1 MKNEKLSPAYK
12 DYLWGGTKL
21 RDVYGK
27 KCDYEKVAESWE
39 LSTHPAGQ
47 SVIDGGE
54 YDGLKFGEYLEKV
67 GAKALGVNGAKFKEF
82 PVLIKFID
90 AKQPLSVQVHPSDEY
105 ALREEHEYG
114 KTEMWYILD
123 CEPGAYLYF
132 GVAREI
138 TKEVLPGKYYPNH
151 EAVDFYGHYKED
163 IKLFAEMGFKCFR
176 TSIAWT
182 RIFPKG
188 DEAQPNEE
196 GLKFYDDMFD
206 ELLKYNIEPVITLS
220 HFEMPLHL
228 VQQYGS
234 WTNRKVVDF
243 FVRFAEVVFE
253 RYKHKVKYW
262 MTFNEINNQRNWRA
276 PLFGYCCSGVVYTEH
291 ENPEETMYQVLHHQF
306 VASAL
311 AVKAARRINPEMK
324 VGCMLA
330 MVPLYPY
337 CCNPDD
343 VMFAQ
348 ESMRE
353 RYVFTDVQ
361 LRGYYPSYVLNEWE
375 RRGFNI
381 KMEDGDLDVLREGTC
396 DYLGFSYYMTNA
408 VKAEGGTGDAISGF
422 EGSVPNP
429 YVKASDWGWQID
441 PVGLRYALCEL
452 YERYQRPLFI
462 VENGF
467 GAYDKVE
474 EDGSIN
480 DDYRIDYL
488 RAHIEEMKKAVT
500 YDGVDLM
507 GYTPWGC
514 IDCVSFTTGQYSK
527 RYGFIYVNKHDDG
540 TGDMSRSRKKSF
552 NWYKEV
558 IASNGEKL

>member
-1 MKNEKLSPAYK
+1 MKKLTLPK
-12 DYLWGGTKL
+12 DFLWGGAVAAHQVEGGWNKGGKGPSIC
-21 RDVYGK
+21 DV
-27 KCDYEKVAESWE
+27 
-39 LSTHPAGQ
+39 LT
-47 SVIDGGE
+47 GG
-54 YDGLKFGEYLEKV
+54 
-67 GAKALGVNGAKFKEF
+67 AHGV
-82 PVLIKFID
+82 P
-90 AKQPLSVQVHPSDEY
+90 
-105 ALREEHEYG
+105 
-114 KTEMWYILD
+114 
-123 CEPGAYLYF
+123 
-132 GVAREI
+132 REI

-196 GLKFYDDMFD
+196 GLKFYDSLFD

-311 AVKAARRINPEMK
+311 AVKAARRINLEMK

-337 CCNPDD
+337 SCNPDD

-381 KMEDGDLDVLREGTC
+381 KMEDSDLDVLREGTC

-408 VKAEGGTGDAISGF
+408 VKAEAAPAMRSLVLKAAYQTRMLKHLTGAGRLIRWVCVTHF
-422 EGSVPNP
+422 ANCMSV
-429 YVKASDWGWQID
+429 
-441 PVGLRYALCEL
+441 
-452 YERYQRPLFI
+452 
-462 VENGF
+462 
-467 GAYDKVE
+467 
-474 EDGSIN
+474 
-480 DDYRIDYL
+480 
-488 RAHIEEMKKAVT
+488 T
-500 YDGVDLM
+500 
-507 GYTPWGC
+507 
-514 IDCVSFTTGQYSK
+514 
-527 RYGFIYVNKHDDG
+527 
-540 TGDMSRSRKKSF
+540 RSRCLLSKTVLALTTKWKKMA
-552 NWYKEV
+552 
-558 IASNGEKL
+558 ASTTTTALTTCAPILKR

>member
-1 MKNEKLSPAYK
+1 MKKLTLPK
-12 DYLWGGTKL
+12 DFLWGGAVAAHQVEGGWNKGGKGPSIC
-21 RDVYGK
+21 DV
-27 KCDYEKVAESWE
+27 
-39 LSTHPAGQ
+39 LT
-47 SVIDGGE
+47 GG
-54 YDGLKFGEYLEKV
+54 
-67 GAKALGVNGAKFKEF
+67 AHGV
-82 PVLIKFID
+82 P
-90 AKQPLSVQVHPSDEY
+90 
-105 ALREEHEYG
+105 
-114 KTEMWYILD
+114 
-123 CEPGAYLYF
+123 
-132 GVAREI
+132 REI

-311 AVKAARRINPEMK
+311 AVKAARRINPE
-324 VGCMLA
+324 
-330 MVPLYPY
+330 
-337 CCNPDD
+337 
-343 VMFAQ
+343 
-348 ESMRE
+348 
-353 RYVFTDVQ
+353 
-361 LRGYYPSYVLNEWE
+361 
-375 RRGFNI
+375 
-381 KMEDGDLDVLREGTC
+381 EDGDLDVLREGTC

>member
-1 MKNEKLSPAYK
+1 MP
-12 DYLWGGTKL
+12 
-21 RDVYGK
+21 
-27 KCDYEKVAESWE
+27 
-39 LSTHPAGQ
+39 
-47 SVIDGGE
+47 
-54 YDGLKFGEYLEKV
+54 
-67 GAKALGVNGAKFKEF
+67 
-82 PVLIKFID
+82 
-90 AKQPLSVQVHPSDEY
+90 
-105 ALREEHEYG
+105 
-114 KTEMWYILD
+114 
-123 CEPGAYLYF
+123 
-132 GVAREI
+132 REI
-138 TKEVLPGKYYPNH
+138 TKEVVPGKLWGGAVAAHQVEGGWNKGGKGPSICDVLTGGAHGVPREITKEVVPGKYYPNHEAVDFYGHYKEDIKLFAEMGFKLTGGAHGVPREITKEVVPGKYYPNH

-196 GLKFYDDMFD
+196 GLKFYDDMID

-234 WTNRKVVDF
+234 WTNRKVVDFFVRFAEVVFERYKHKVKYWMTFNEINNQRNWRAPLFGYCCNRKVVDF

-311 AVKAARRINPEMK
+311 AVKAEHENPEETMYQVLHHQFVASALAVKAARRINPEMK

-337 CCNPDD
+337 SCNPDD

-348 ESMRE
+348 KSMRE

-381 KMEDGDLDVLREGTC
+381 KMEDGDLDVLREGT
-396 DYLGFSYYMTNA
+396 
-408 VKAEGGTGDAISGF
+408 
-422 EGSVPNP
+422 
-429 YVKASDWGWQID
+429 
-441 PVGLRYALCEL
+441 
-452 YERYQRPLFI
+452 
-462 VENGF
+462 
-467 GAYDKVE
+467 
-474 EDGSIN
+474 
-480 DDYRIDYL
+480 
-488 RAHIEEMKKAVT
+488 
-500 YDGVDLM
+500 
-507 GYTPWGC
+507 
-514 IDCVSFTTGQYSK
+514 
-527 RYGFIYVNKHDDG
+527 
-540 TGDMSRSRKKSF
+540 
-552 NWYKEV
+552 
-558 IASNGEKL
+558 

>member
-1 MKNEKLSPAYK
+1 MKKLTLPK
-12 DYLWGGTKL
+12 DFLWGGAVAAHQVEGGWDQGGKGPSIC
-21 RDVYGK
+21 DV
-27 KCDYEKVAESWE
+27 
-39 LSTHPAGQ
+39 LT
-47 SVIDGGE
+47 GG
-54 YDGLKFGEYLEKV
+54 
-67 GAKALGVNGAKFKEF
+67 AHGV
-82 PVLIKFID
+82 P
-90 AKQPLSVQVHPSDEY
+90 
-105 ALREEHEYG
+105 
-114 KTEMWYILD
+114 
-123 CEPGAYLYF
+123 
-132 GVAREI
+132 REI
-138 TKEVLPGKYYPNH
+138 THQVEAGKYYPNH
-151 EAVDFYGHYKED
+151 EAVDFYGRYKED

-182 RIFPKG
+182 RIFPQG
-188 DEAQPNEE
+188 DETQPNEE

-228 VQQYGS
+228 VQQYGG

-291 ENPEETMYQVLHHQF
+291 DKPE
-306 VASAL
+306 
-311 AVKAARRINPEMK
+311 
-324 VGCMLA
+324 
-330 MVPLYPY
+330 
-337 CCNPDD
+337 D

-381 KMEDGDLDVLREGTC
+381 RMEDGDAQILREGTC
-396 DYLGFSYYMTNA
+396 AYLGFSYYMTNA

-429 YVKASDWGWQID
+429 HVKASDWGWQID
-441 PVGLRYALCEL
+441 PVGLRYSLCEL
-452 YERYQRPLFI
+452 YERYQKPLFI

-474 EDGSIN
+474 ADGSIN

-488 RAHIEEMKKAVT
+488 RAHIEEMIKAVT
-500 YDGVDLM
+500 YDGVDLL

-558 IASNGEKL
+558 IASNGENL

>member
-1 MKNEKLSPAYK
+1 
-12 DYLWGGTKL
+12 
-21 RDVYGK
+21 
-27 KCDYEKVAESWE
+27 
-39 LSTHPAGQ
+39 
-47 SVIDGGE
+47 
-54 YDGLKFGEYLEKV
+54 
-67 GAKALGVNGAKFKEF
+67 
-82 PVLIKFID
+82 
-90 AKQPLSVQVHPSDEY
+90 
-105 ALREEHEYG
+105 
-114 KTEMWYILD
+114 
-123 CEPGAYLYF
+123 
-132 GVAREI
+132 
-138 TKEVLPGKYYPNH
+138 
-151 EAVDFYGHYKED
+151 
-163 IKLFAEMGFKCFR
+163 
-176 TSIAWT
+176 
-182 RIFPKG
+182 
-188 DEAQPNEE
+188 
-196 GLKFYDDMFD
+196 
-206 ELLKYNIEPVITLS
+206 
-220 HFEMPLHL
+220 
-228 VQQYGS
+228 
-234 WTNRKVVDF
+234 
-243 FVRFAEVVFE
+243 
-253 RYKHKVKYW
+253 
-262 MTFNEINNQRNWRA
+262 
-276 PLFGYCCSGVVYTEH
+276 
-291 ENPEETMYQVLHHQF
+291 
-306 VASAL
+306 
-311 AVKAARRINPEMK
+311 
-324 VGCMLA
+324 
-330 MVPLYPY
+330 
-337 CCNPDD
+337 DD

-361 LRGYYPSYVLNEWE
+361 LRGYYPSYVLHEWE

-452 YERYQRPLFI
+452 YERYQKPLFI

-552 NWYKEV
+552 DWYKEV
-558 IASNGEKL
+558 IASNGENL

>member
-1 MKNEKLSPAYK
+1 MKKLTLPK
-12 DYLWGGTKL
+12 DFLWGGAVAAHQVEGGWNKGGKGPSIC
-21 RDVYGK
+21 DVLTGG
-27 KCDYEKVAESWE
+27 A
-39 LSTHPAGQ
+39 H
-47 SVIDGGE
+47 SV
-54 YDGLKFGEYLEKV
+54 
-67 GAKALGVNGAKFKEF
+67 
-82 PVLIKFID
+82 P
-90 AKQPLSVQVHPSDEY
+90 
-105 ALREEHEYG
+105 
-114 KTEMWYILD
+114 
-123 CEPGAYLYF
+123 
-132 GVAREI
+132 REI

-291 ENPEETMYQVLHHQF
+291 ENPEETMYHWMTFNEINNQRNWRAPLFGYCCSGVVYTEHENPEETMYQVLHHQF

-337 CCNPDD
+337 SCNPDD

-452 YERYQRPLFI
+452 YERYQKPLFI

-552 NWYKEV
+552 DWYKEV
-558 IASNGEKL
+558 IASNGENL

>member
-1 MKNEKLSPAYK
+1 MKKITLPK
-12 DYLWGGTKL
+12 DFLWGGAVAAHQVEGGWNKGGKGPSIC
-21 RDVYGK
+21 DV
-27 KCDYEKVAESWE
+27 
-39 LSTHPAGQ
+39 LT
-47 SVIDGGE
+47 GG
-54 YDGLKFGEYLEKV
+54 
-67 GAKALGVNGAKFKEF
+67 AHGV
-82 PVLIKFID
+82 P
-90 AKQPLSVQVHPSDEY
+90 
-105 ALREEHEYG
+105 
-114 KTEMWYILD
+114 
-123 CEPGAYLYF
+123 
-132 GVAREI
+132 REI
-138 TKEVLPGKYYPNH
+138 TQEVVPGKYYPNH
-151 EAVDFYGHYKED
+151 EAIDFHGHYKED

-188 DEAQPNEE
+188 DETQPNEE

-228 VQQYGS
+228 VQEYGS

-243 FVRFAEVVFE
+243 FVRFAEVVLE

-291 ENPEETMYQVLHHQF
+291 DNPEETMYQVLHHQF

-330 MVPLYPY
+330 MVALYPFS
-337 CCNPDD
+337 CKPED
-343 VMFAQ
+343 VMFAH
-348 ESMRE
+348 RIHARALCLYRRPAAWLLPVLRAE
-353 RYVFTDVQ
+353 RVGAPRLFHQ
-361 LRGYYPSYVLNEWE
+361 NG
-375 RRGFNI
+375 G
-381 KMEDGDLDVLREGTC
+381 GDEQILREGTC
-396 DYLGFSYYMTNA
+396 DYFGFSYYMTNA

-429 YVKASDWGWQID
+429 HVKASDWGWQID
-441 PVGLRYALCEL
+441 PVGLRYSLCEL
-452 YERYQRPLFI
+452 YERYQKPLFI

-488 RAHIEEMKKAVT
+488 RAHVEEMIKAVT
-500 YDGVDLM
+500 HDGVDLM

-540 TGDMSRSRKKSF
+540 TGDMSRSRKEGAS
-552 NWYKEV
+552 NWYKGV
-558 IASNGEKL
+558 IASNGETL

>member
-1 MKNEKLSPAYK
+1 MKKLTLPK
-12 DYLWGGTKL
+12 DFLWGGAVAAHQVEGGWNKGGKGPSIC
-21 RDVYGK
+21 DV
-27 KCDYEKVAESWE
+27 
-39 LSTHPAGQ
+39 LT
-47 SVIDGGE
+47 GG
-54 YDGLKFGEYLEKV
+54 
-67 GAKALGVNGAKFKEF
+67 AHGV
-82 PVLIKFID
+82 P
-90 AKQPLSVQVHPSDEY
+90 
-105 ALREEHEYG
+105 
-114 KTEMWYILD
+114 
-123 CEPGAYLYF
+123 
-132 GVAREI
+132 REI

-291 ENPEETMYQVLHHQF
+291 ENPE
-306 VASAL
+306 
-311 AVKAARRINPEMK
+311 MK

-337 CCNPDD
+337 SCNPDD

-361 LRGYYPSYVLNEWE
+361 LRGYYPSYVLHEWE

-452 YERYQRPLFI
+452 YERYQKPLFI

-552 NWYKEV
+552 DWYKEV
-558 IASNGEKL
+558 IASNGENL

>member
-1 MKNEKLSPAYK
+1 
-12 DYLWGGTKL
+12 
-21 RDVYGK
+21 
-27 KCDYEKVAESWE
+27 
-39 LSTHPAGQ
+39 
-47 SVIDGGE
+47 
-54 YDGLKFGEYLEKV
+54 
-67 GAKALGVNGAKFKEF
+67 
-82 PVLIKFID
+82 
-90 AKQPLSVQVHPSDEY
+90 
-105 ALREEHEYG
+105 
-114 KTEMWYILD
+114 
-123 CEPGAYLYF
+123 
-132 GVAREI
+132 
-138 TKEVLPGKYYPNH
+138 
-151 EAVDFYGHYKED
+151 
-163 IKLFAEMGFKCFR
+163 
-176 TSIAWT
+176 
-182 RIFPKG
+182 
-188 DEAQPNEE
+188 
-196 GLKFYDDMFD
+196 
-206 ELLKYNIEPVITLS
+206 
-220 HFEMPLHL
+220 MPLHL

-408 VKAEGGTGDAISGF
+408 VKAEGGNLRCDLWFRRQRT
-422 EGSVPNP
+422 E
-429 YVKASDWGWQID
+429 
-441 PVGLRYALCEL
+441 PVC
-452 YERYQRPLFI
+452 
-462 VENGF
+462 
-467 GAYDKVE
+467 
-474 EDGSIN
+474 
-480 DDYRIDYL
+480 
-488 RAHIEEMKKAVT
+488 
-500 YDGVDLM
+500 
-507 GYTPWGC
+507 
-514 IDCVSFTTGQYSK
+514 
-527 RYGFIYVNKHDDG
+527 
-540 TGDMSRSRKKSF
+540 
-552 NWYKEV
+552 
-558 IASNGEKL
+558 